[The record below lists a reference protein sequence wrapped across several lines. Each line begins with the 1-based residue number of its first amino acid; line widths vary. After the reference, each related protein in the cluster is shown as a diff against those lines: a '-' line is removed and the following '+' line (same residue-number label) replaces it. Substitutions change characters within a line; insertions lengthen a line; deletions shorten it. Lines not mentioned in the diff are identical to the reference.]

1 MTVSSEYEKQ
11 PNSPIVTLEPQTA
24 KTNYVAFSPK
34 FGIQYQR
41 NDNSQ
46 FYLTYARGF
55 RSGGLSNISSDPSQR
70 PLSPYLPEFTN
81 MFEFGIKEKN
91 RKQTIRYAASVFYN
105 AVTNIQTP
113 RLILPDAVTIT
124 ENAGKLRSFGLEVEM
139 SAQITKGL
147 TIQYSGGLTDAKYQ
161 KLDIVSDGNQIDLS
175 GNKQVF
181 TPMSNNLL
189 GLQYQLKIG
198 EHDFSIRTD
207 YVQTGTQY
215 FDLAN
220 KIKQEAYGVLNMRSS
235 FSMNSFEISI
245 WARNIGGT
253 KYIDYAYDFGAAHLG
268 RPRTIGVGIGYKF
281 N

>member
-1 MTVSSEYEKQ
+1 
-11 PNSPIVTLEPQTA
+11 
-24 KTNYVAFSPK
+24 
-34 FGIQYQR
+34 
-41 NDNSQ
+41 
-46 FYLTYARGF
+46 
-55 RSGGLSNISSDPSQR
+55 
-70 PLSPYLPEFTN
+70 
-81 MFEFGIKEKN
+81 
-91 RKQTIRYAASVFYN
+91 
-105 AVTNIQTP
+105 
-113 RLILPDAVTIT
+113 
-124 ENAGKLRSFGLEVEM
+124 
-139 SAQITKGL
+139 
-147 TIQYSGGLTDAKYQ
+147 
-161 KLDIVSDGNQIDLS
+161 
-175 GNKQVF
+175 
-181 TPMSNNLL
+181 MSNNLL